1 VRGPLRQ
8 PTENHPHVL
17 IIVCRPPVLASTPE
31 QQPTPRLIDQ
41 SIKDRTVGGSRRL
54 TGYL

>member
-1 VRGPLRQ
+1 MRGPLRQ